1 MENPTLSDAEQ
12 NGAKNSGAVETAV
25 GSGDADDSDE
35 DRLLVLHSGDGSPA
49 GEQEQTTTLD
59 LHVIHGATD
68 DEVRNAVES
77 VESEDEPELVTGGGV
92 PRDDDAE
99 TTVVEFRNR
108 SPERFDSPPVSRVE
122 IDPHET
128 TATCDICGYHGLVPR
143 TEVPVEGVLSCGR
156 CGDIGQDE
164 PELVTDGGVPLDGGP
179 NAQDDAE
186 LIQVRGEHDGVATL
200 SVYYRVGP
208 TTFRARLRPVRPL
221 PEEDHIR
228 DREALVLSDL
238 CSLDVPDLDG
248 FEFVGPDAPAEEW
261 FDTTHVPP
269 VVRRA
274 VDRPVQVPDLGNVQG
289 DPSGR

>member
-1 MENPTLSDAEQ
+1 MTDILRR
-12 NGAKNSGAVETAV
+12 G
-25 GSGDADDSDE
+25 
-35 DRLLVLHSGDGSPA
+35 RL
-49 GEQEQTTTLD
+49 
-59 LHVIHGATD
+59 GATD

-200 SVYYRVGP
+200 SVYYSVGP
-208 TTFRARLRPVRPL
+208 TEFRARLRPVSGSPSMT
-221 PEEDHIR
+221 R
-228 DREALVLSDL
+228 DEGEALILVDL
-238 CSLDVPDLDG
+238 
-248 FEFVGPDAPAEEW
+248 AEVVVEESRVDPQTRDF
-261 FDTTHVPP
+261 FDPVNVPP

-274 VDRPVQVPDLGNVQG
+274 VDRPVQVRHSVTD
-289 DPSGR
+289 